1 MSVSSVDAVFALTI
15 FGHRLTAILVLLV
28 VLIVLV
34 VVVIVGIVLLVWVA
48 FR

>member
-1 MSVSSVDAVFALTI
+1 MFDLTI

-34 VVVIVGIVLLVWVA
+34 VVVIAGILLLVWHPLA
-48 FR
+48 